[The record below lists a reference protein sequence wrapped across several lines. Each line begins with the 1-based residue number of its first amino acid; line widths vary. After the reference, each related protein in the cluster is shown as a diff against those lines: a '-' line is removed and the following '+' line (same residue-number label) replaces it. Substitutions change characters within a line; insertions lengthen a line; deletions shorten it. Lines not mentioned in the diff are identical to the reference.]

1 MPVARNLTAALVV
14 ALAVAAAVAAGCG
27 GGSSSNGTSRGAKS
41 TPATKSASKQAP
53 APSPRDILGL
63 PDKVPDRAKG
73 PARPEARRVIR
84 AWLRELRHGHVVR
97 AAHYFA
103 LPSKYQNN
111 TPVLL
116 VDTEAKREAV
126 NKALPCGA
134 IATAMGANGA
144 FTIVTFKL
152 TKRPGGACGSGVGN
166 SARGAIKVNRGHIK
180 EWYRLPDQPTP
191 EGPPALSGPAI

>member
-1 MPVARNLTAALVV
+1 MPVARKLTAALVV
-14 ALAVAAAVAAGCG
+14 AVAAPAVGCG
-27 GGSSSNGTSRGAKS
+27 GSGSTDTSTAAKS
-41 TPATKSASKQAP
+41 TPAKTAPKEAP
-53 APSPRDILGL
+53 APDPRALLGL
-63 PDKVPDRAKG
+63 PDNIPDRATG
-73 PARPEARRVIR
+73 PAKPEARRVIR

-116 VDTEAKREAV
+116 VDTEGKREAV

-134 IATAMGANGA
+134 IATKMGANGA

-152 TKRPGGACGSGVGN
+152 TERPGGDCGTGVGN
-166 SARGAIKVNRGHIK
+166 SARGAIKVRRGHIK
-180 EWYRLPDQPTP
+180 EWYRLPDEPAP
-191 EGPPALSGPAI
+191 RPVPALSGPAI